1 MTLKRLTREDIRNA
15 TGNFNPTGHAVLA
28 FADDATARQAEQAL
42 HTAGFT
48 AEDVLAYTGAAVK
61 PRLQKMVDTAGKG
74 AGFGYE
80 ITLLRR
86 YLVLADDGCGWLMV
100 YCPDDDATAKVTEV
114 ATQFKAKSAVK
125 YNRLVNEELV

>member
-28 FADDATARQAEQAL
+28 FADDATTRQAELAL

-48 AEDVLAYTGAAVK
+48 AEDVLVYTGEAVK
-61 PRLQKMVDTAGKG
+61 PRLQIMVDTASQG

-86 YLVLADDGCGWLMV
+86 YLVLAGEGCGWLIA
-100 YCPDDDATAKVTEV
+100 YCPEDDATARVTAV
-114 ATQFKAKSAVK
+114 ATTLKARSAVK
-125 YNRLVNEELV
+125 YNRLVNEDLV

>member
-1 MTLKRLTREDIRNA
+1 MTLEHLSREEFLNA

-28 FADDATARQAEQAL
+28 FADDASARGAEHAL
-42 HTAGFT
+42 HAAGFT
-48 AEDVLAYTGAAVK
+48 SEDVLAYTGEAVK
-61 PRLQKMVDTAGKG
+61 PRMQKMVDTAGEG

-86 YLVLADDGCGWLMV
+86 YLVLAGEGCGWLIV
-100 YCPDDDATAKVTEV
+100 YCPDDDATARVTEV
-114 ATQFKAKSAVK
+114 ASRFKAKSAVK

>member
-1 MTLKRLTREDIRNA
+1 MTLKRLTREDIRTA

-28 FADDATARQAEQAL
+28 FADDAAARQAEQAL
-42 HTAGFT
+42 HAAGFT
-48 AEDVLAYTGAAVK
+48 AEDVLTYTGEAVK
-61 PRLQKMVDTAGKG
+61 PRLQTMVDTASQG

-86 YLVLADDGCGWLMV
+86 YLVLTGEGCDWLIV
-100 YCPDDDATAKVTEV
+100 YCPDDAATARVTEV
-114 ATQFKAKSAVK
+114 AARFKAKSAVK

>member
-28 FADDATARQAEQAL
+28 FAGDAVTQQAESAL
-42 HTAGFT
+42 HAAGFT
-48 AEDVLAYTGAAVK
+48 AEDVLAYTSAAVK
-61 PRLQKMVDTAGKG
+61 PRLQKMVDTAGEA

-86 YLVLADDGCGWLMV
+86 YLTLAGEGCGWLIV
-100 YCPDDDATAKVTEV
+100 YAPDDA
-114 ATQFKAKSAVK
+114 ATQRVTDVAVKFGARSAVK
-125 YNRLVNEELV
+125 YNRLVNEDLI

>member
-1 MTLKRLTREDIRNA
+1 MTLRRLTREDIRNA

-28 FADDATARQAEQAL
+28 FADDAVATQAEQAL
-42 HTAGFT
+42 HAAGFT
-48 AEDVLAYTGAAVK
+48 AGDVLAYTSEAVE
-61 PRLQKMVDTAGKG
+61 PRLQKMVDTAGQG

-86 YLVLADDGCGWLMV
+86 YLVLAGEGCGWLIV
-100 YCPDDDATAKVTEV
+100 YCPEDDATARVTDV
-114 ATQFKAKSAVK
+114 AAKHNAKSAVK

>member
-1 MTLKRLTREDIRNA
+1 MTLKRLSREDIRTA

-28 FADDATARQAEQAL
+28 FGDSAVSAQAEQAL
-42 HTAGFT
+42 HAVGFT
-48 AEDVLAYTGAAVK
+48 AEDVLAYTSEAVK
-61 PRLQKMVDTAGKG
+61 PRLQTMVDTAGQG

-86 YLVLADDGCGWLMV
+86 YLVLAGEGCGWLIV
-100 YCPDDDATAKVTEV
+100 YCPEDDATARVTEV
-114 ATQFKAKSAVK
+114 AARFEAKSAVK

>member
-1 MTLKRLTREDIRNA
+1 MTLKRLTREDIRSA

-28 FADDATARQAEQAL
+28 FADDAVSKQAEQAL
-42 HTAGFT
+42 HAAGFT
-48 AEDVLAYTGAAVK
+48 AEDVLAYTSEAVR
-61 PRLQKMVDTAGKG
+61 PRLQKMVDTAGEG

-86 YLVLADDGCGWLMV
+86 YLVLAGEGCGWLIV
-100 YCPDDDATAKVTEV
+100 YCPDDDATARVTDV
-114 ATQFKAKSAVK
+114 AARLKAKSAVK

>member
-28 FADDATARQAEQAL
+28 FADDAVTQQAEHAL
-42 HTAGFT
+42 HAAGFT
-48 AEDVLAYTGAAVK
+48 AEDVLAYSGAAVK
-61 PRLQKMVDTAGKG
+61 PSLQKMVDTAGES

-86 YLVLADDGCGWLMV
+86 YLTLAGEGCGWLIV
-100 YCPDDDATAKVTEV
+100 YAPNDA
-114 ATQFKAKSAVK
+114 ATQRATDVGVRFGARSAVK
-125 YNRLVNEELV
+125 YNWLVNEDLI